1 MTGWPVADVAAPGAA
16 EAAMADEAEYA
27 ALSSGDAEVEPIDQ
41 LGCGCVPVFRETPEL
56 VPHPRRPGRFVAAE
70 RAPGQAVLLPPG

>member
-1 MTGWPVADVAAPGAA
+1 MTDPTAADVAATGAA
-16 EAAMADEAEYA
+16 EAEYA

-56 VPHPRRPGRFVAAE
+56 VPRPRWPGRFVAAE
-70 RAPGQAVLLPPG
+70 GSPGQAVFLPPG